1 MTNKER
7 AVLLAGILE
16 GADIM
21 DRLTAIK
28 LRQIQKQ
35 TPVLIEITASMHDYE
50 ANEKKACFGAIA
62 TKQGEAFVRK
72 HYWCDFND
80 SPVSQCDCPDCGSC
94 LIDVSGG
101 VF

>member
-7 AVLLAGILE
+7 AVLLASILD

-21 DRLTAIK
+21 DKLTAIK

-50 ANEKKACFGAIA
+50 ANERKAYFGAIA

-80 SPVSQCDCPDCGSC
+80 SPVSQYDCHDCGSR
-94 LIDVSGG
+94 LQQLPDGS
-101 VF
+101 